1 MEIKKHYISLD
12 LNLSKTIQNHNS
24 MTYFKSILFTIF
36 SLVYFNLTAQ
46 ELSKEERKVEIF
58 SSEEKDNLQLW
69 FRDEVKRMNL
79 NEEEMSQYS
88 SIIVYYVAKIARLD
102 DKDKDYSE
110 ERFKKEL
117 NSLLAKQDIE
127 LEDLLTPEQFD
138 IHKEIYG
145 EFLRSAYRRWGI
157 KND

>member
-1 MEIKKHYISLD
+1 MTRIKIFLCITG
-12 LNLSKTIQNHNS
+12 LI
-24 MTYFKSILFTIF
+24 IF
-36 SLVYFNLTAQ
+36 SSITAQ

-69 FRDEVKRMNL
+69 FNDEVKRIDL

-88 SIIVYYVAKIARLD
+88 SIIVYYVAKISRLD
-102 DKDKDYSE
+102 DKDKDYSP

-117 NSLLAKQDIE
+117 NSLLARQDKD
-127 LEDLLTPEQFD
+127 LEDLLTPEQFE

-145 EFLRSAYRRWGI
+145 EFLRSAYKRWGI
-157 KND
+157 SDS

>member
-1 MEIKKHYISLD
+1 MI
-12 LNLSKTIQNHNS
+12 
-24 MTYFKSILFTIF
+24 
-36 SLVYFNLTAQ
+36 YFNLTAQ
-46 ELSKEERKVEIF
+46 NLSKEERKVEIF

-110 ERFKKEL
+110 EQFKKEL
-117 NSLLAKQDIE
+117 NSLLARQDKE

-157 KND
+157 TNG

>member
-1 MEIKKHYISLD
+1 MTRTKIVLCIAGL
-12 LNLSKTIQNHNS
+12 LFLTNIQ
-24 MTYFKSILFTIF
+24 
-36 SLVYFNLTAQ
+36 AQ

-69 FRDEVKRMNL
+69 FQDEVKRMNL

-117 NSLLAKQDIE
+117 NSLLAKQDKE
-127 LEDLLTPEQFD
+127 LEDLLTPVQFD

-157 KND
+157 TND

>member
-1 MEIKKHYISLD
+1 MTRIKIVLCITG
-12 LNLSKTIQNHNS
+12 LL
-24 MTYFKSILFTIF
+24 IF
-36 SLVYFNLTAQ
+36 SNIKAQ

-69 FRDEVKRMNL
+69 FNDEVKRMDL

-102 DKDKDYSE
+102 DKDKGYSE

-117 NSLLAKQDIE
+117 NSLLTKQDAE
-127 LEDLLTPEQFD
+127 LKELLTPEQFE

-145 EFLRSAYRRWGI
+145 EFLRSAYKRWGI
-157 KND
+157 SDS

>member
-1 MEIKKHYISLD
+1 MEIKKYYISMYLI
-12 LNLSKTIQNHNS
+12 LFKTNLTHNS
-24 MTYFKSILFTIF
+24 MTYFKSILFAIF
-36 SLVYFNLTAQ
+36 SLVCFNLNAQ

-88 SIIVYYVAKIARLD
+88 SIIVYYIAKIARLD

-127 LEDLLTPEQFD
+127 LEDLLTTEQFD

>member
-1 MEIKKHYISLD
+1 MTRIKIFLCITG
-12 LNLSKTIQNHNS
+12 LI
-24 MTYFKSILFTIF
+24 IF
-36 SLVYFNLTAQ
+36 SSITAQ

-69 FRDEVKRMNL
+69 FNDEVKRIDL

-102 DKDKDYSE
+102 DKDKGYSE

-117 NSLLAKQDIE
+117 NSLLARQDKD
-127 LEDLLTPEQFD
+127 LEDLLTPEQFE

-157 KND
+157 TND

>member
-1 MEIKKHYISLD
+1 MSYLR
-12 LNLSKTIQNHNS
+12 N
-24 MTYFKSILFTIF
+24 ILFITS
-36 SLVYFNLTAQ
+36 SLLFFNLTAQ

-69 FRDEVKRMNL
+69 FQDEAKRMDL

-102 DKDKDYSE
+102 DKDKDYSP

-117 NSLLAKQDIE
+117 NILLAKQDKE
-127 LEDLLTPEQFD
+127 LEDLLTPEQFE

>member
-1 MEIKKHYISLD
+1 MSYL
-12 LNLSKTIQNHNS
+12 
-24 MTYFKSILFTIF
+24 KSILFVLF
-36 SLVYFNLTAQ
+36 SMIYFNLTAQ

-58 SSEEKDNLQLW
+58 SSEEKDNLQRW
-69 FRDEVKRMNL
+69 FHDEVKRMGL

-102 DKDKDYSE
+102 DKDKDFSE
-110 ERFKKEL
+110 EQFKKEL
-117 NSLLAKQDIE
+117 NGLLARQDKE

-157 KND
+157 TND

>member
-1 MEIKKHYISLD
+1 MTRIKIFLCI
-12 LNLSKTIQNHNS
+12 TG
-24 MTYFKSILFTIF
+24 LFIF
-36 SLVYFNLTAQ
+36 SSITAQ

-69 FRDEVKRMNL
+69 FQDEVQRMDL
-79 NEEEMSQYS
+79 SEEKMSQYS
-88 SIIVYYVAKIARLD
+88 SIIVYYVAKISRLD
-102 DKDKDYSE
+102 DKDKDYSP

-117 NSLLAKQDIE
+117 NSLLARQDKD
-127 LEDLLTPEQFD
+127 LEDLLTPEQFE

-157 KND
+157 TND

>member
-1 MEIKKHYISLD
+1 MTRTKIVLCITGL
-12 LNLSKTIQNHNS
+12 LLLTTIQ
-24 MTYFKSILFTIF
+24 
-36 SLVYFNLTAQ
+36 AQ

-69 FRDEVKRMNL
+69 FQDEVKRMNL

-110 ERFKKEL
+110 EQFKKEL
-117 NSLLAKQDIE
+117 NRLLARQDKE

-157 KND
+157 TNN

>member
-1 MEIKKHYISLD
+1 MSYLR
-12 LNLSKTIQNHNS
+12 N
-24 MTYFKSILFTIF
+24 ILFITS
-36 SLVYFNLTAQ
+36 SLLFFNLTAQ

-69 FRDEVKRMNL
+69 FQDEAKRMDL

-102 DKDKDYSE
+102 DKDKDYSP

-117 NSLLAKQDIE
+117 NSLLAKQDEE
-127 LEDLLTPEQFD
+127 LKELLTPEQFE

>member
-1 MEIKKHYISLD
+1 MIRIKTVLCITGL
-12 LNLSKTIQNHNS
+12 LL
-24 MTYFKSILFTIF
+24 
-36 SLVYFNLTAQ
+36 LTNIHSQ

-117 NSLLAKQDIE
+117 NSLLAKQDKE

-145 EFLRSAYRRWGI
+145 EFLRSAYKRWGI

>member
-1 MEIKKHYISLD
+1 MTQIKIVLCITC
-12 LNLSKTIQNHNS
+12 LL
-24 MTYFKSILFTIF
+24 MF
-36 SLVYFNLTAQ
+36 SNIKAQ

-69 FRDEVKRMNL
+69 FQDEAKRMDL

-102 DKDKDYSE
+102 DKDKGYSP

-117 NSLLAKQDIE
+117 NSLLAKQDEE
-127 LEDLLTPEQFD
+127 LKELLTPEQFE

>member
-1 MEIKKHYISLD
+1 MTRTKIVLCIAGL
-12 LNLSKTIQNHNS
+12 LFLTNIQ
-24 MTYFKSILFTIF
+24 
-36 SLVYFNLTAQ
+36 AQ

-69 FRDEVKRMNL
+69 FQDEVKRMNL

-117 NSLLAKQDIE
+117 NSLLGKQDKE
-127 LEDLLTPEQFD
+127 LEELLTLEQFD

-157 KND
+157 TND

>member
-1 MEIKKHYISLD
+1 MECIHAG
-12 LNLSKTIQNHNS
+12 
-24 MTYFKSILFTIF
+24 
-36 SLVYFNLTAQ
+36 FNLTAQ
-46 ELSKEERKVEIF
+46 DLSKEERKVEIF

-69 FRDEVKRMNL
+69 FRDEVKRMNF

-117 NSLLAKQDIE
+117 NSLLARQDKE

>member
-1 MEIKKHYISLD
+1 MTQIKIVLCITC
-12 LNLSKTIQNHNS
+12 LL
-24 MTYFKSILFTIF
+24 MF
-36 SLVYFNLTAQ
+36 SNIKAQ

-69 FRDEVKRMNL
+69 FQDEAKRMDL

-102 DKDKDYSE
+102 DKDKGYSE

-117 NSLLAKQDIE
+117 NSLLAKQDEE
-127 LEDLLTPEQFD
+127 LKELLTPEQFE

>member
-1 MEIKKHYISLD
+1 MSYL
-12 LNLSKTIQNHNS
+12 
-24 MTYFKSILFTIF
+24 KSILFVVF
-36 SLVYFNLTAQ
+36 SMIYFNLTAQ

-58 SSEEKDNLQLW
+58 SSEEKDNLQRW
-69 FRDEVKRMNL
+69 FHDEVKRMGL

-102 DKDKDYSE
+102 DKDKDFSE
-110 ERFKKEL
+110 EQFKKEL
-117 NSLLAKQDIE
+117 NGLLARQDKE

-157 KND
+157 TND

>member
-1 MEIKKHYISLD
+1 MTRIKIVLCITG
-12 LNLSKTIQNHNS
+12 L
-24 MTYFKSILFTIF
+24 
-36 SLVYFNLTAQ
+36 LVLTHTEAQ

-69 FRDEVKRMNL
+69 FQDEVKRMNL
-79 NEEEMSQYS
+79 TEEEMSQYS

-117 NSLLAKQDIE
+117 NRLLAKQDKE
-127 LEDLLTPEQFD
+127 LEDLLTPEQFE

-157 KND
+157 TND

>member
-1 MEIKKHYISLD
+1 MTRTKIVLCITGL
-12 LNLSKTIQNHNS
+12 LFLTNIQ
-24 MTYFKSILFTIF
+24 
-36 SLVYFNLTAQ
+36 AQ

-69 FRDEVKRMNL
+69 FQDEVKRMNL

-117 NSLLAKQDIE
+117 NSLLAKQDKE

-157 KND
+157 TND

>member
-1 MEIKKHYISLD
+1 
-12 LNLSKTIQNHNS
+12 
-24 MTYFKSILFTIF
+24 MTYFKSILFAIF
-36 SLVYFNLTAQ
+36 SLVCFNLNAQ

-69 FRDEVKRMNL
+69 FQDEVKRMNL

-88 SIIVYYVAKIARLD
+88 SIIVYYIAKIARLD

-110 ERFKKEL
+110 EQFKKEL
-117 NSLLAKQDIE
+117 NSLLARQDKE
-127 LEDLLTPEQFD
+127 LEDLLTQEQFD

>member
-1 MEIKKHYISLD
+1 MTRIKIVLCI
-12 LNLSKTIQNHNS
+12 TG
-24 MTYFKSILFTIF
+24 LFVF
-36 SLVYFNLTAQ
+36 SLTQAQ

-69 FRDEVKRMNL
+69 FQDEVKRMNL
-79 NEEEMSQYS
+79 TEEEMSQYS

-117 NSLLAKQDIE
+117 NKLLAKQDKE
-127 LEDLLTPEQFD
+127 LKELLTPEQFE

-157 KND
+157 TND

>member
-1 MEIKKHYISLD
+1 
-12 LNLSKTIQNHNS
+12 
-24 MTYFKSILFTIF
+24 MTRTKIVLWITCLLIF
-36 SLVYFNLTAQ
+36 SNIKAQ

-69 FRDEVKRMNL
+69 FNDEVKRMDL

-102 DKDKDYSE
+102 DKDKDYSP

-117 NSLLAKQDIE
+117 NSLLARQDKE
-127 LEDLLTPEQFD
+127 LEDLLTPEQFE

>member
-1 MEIKKHYISLD
+1 MSYL
-12 LNLSKTIQNHNS
+12 
-24 MTYFKSILFTIF
+24 KSILFVIF
-36 SLVYFNLTAQ
+36 SLIYFNLSAQ

-69 FRDEVKRMNL
+69 FQDEVKRMNL
-79 NEEEMSQYS
+79 NEEEMSHYS

-102 DKDKDYSE
+102 DKDKNYSE

-117 NSLLAKQDIE
+117 NSLLAKQDKE
-127 LEDLLTPEQFD
+127 LEDLLSPEQFD

-157 KND
+157 TND

>member
-1 MEIKKHYISLD
+1 MTLRKIVLCITGL
-12 LNLSKTIQNHNS
+12 LLLTNIQ
-24 MTYFKSILFTIF
+24 
-36 SLVYFNLTAQ
+36 AQ

-69 FRDEVKRMNL
+69 FQDEVKRMNL

-110 ERFKKEL
+110 EQFKKEL
-117 NSLLAKQDIE
+117 NSLLAKQDKE

-138 IHKEIYG
+138 IHTEIYG

-157 KND
+157 TND

>member
-1 MEIKKHYISLD
+1 
-12 LNLSKTIQNHNS
+12 
-24 MTYFKSILFTIF
+24 MTRTKIVLCITGLLLFT
-36 SLVYFNLTAQ
+36 NMQAQ

-69 FRDEVKRMNL
+69 FRDEVKSMNL

-117 NSLLAKQDIE
+117 NNLLAKQDKE

-138 IHKEIYG
+138 MHKEIYG

-157 KND
+157 TND

>member
-1 MEIKKHYISLD
+1 MSYL
-12 LNLSKTIQNHNS
+12 
-24 MTYFKSILFTIF
+24 KSILFVLF
-36 SLVYFNLTAQ
+36 SMIYFNLNAQ

-58 SSEEKDNLQLW
+58 SSEEKDNLQRW
-69 FRDEVKRMNL
+69 FHDEVKRMGL

-102 DKDKDYSE
+102 DKDKDFSE
-110 ERFKKEL
+110 EQFKKEL
-117 NSLLAKQDIE
+117 NGLLVRQDKE

-157 KND
+157 TND

>member
-1 MEIKKHYISLD
+1 
-12 LNLSKTIQNHNS
+12 
-24 MTYFKSILFTIF
+24 MTRTKIILCITGLLIF
-36 SLVYFNLTAQ
+36 SNIKAQ

-69 FRDEVKRMNL
+69 FRDEVKSMNL

-117 NSLLAKQDIE
+117 NNLLAKQDKE

-145 EFLRSAYRRWGI
+145 EFLRSAYKRWGI
-157 KND
+157 TND

>member
-1 MEIKKHYISLD
+1 MSYI
-12 LNLSKTIQNHNS
+12 
-24 MTYFKSILFTIF
+24 KSILFVIF
-36 SLVYFNLTAQ
+36 SMIYFNLAAQ

-69 FRDEVKRMNL
+69 FQDEVKRMNL

-110 ERFKKEL
+110 GQFKKEL
-117 NSLLAKQDIE
+117 NRLLARQDKE
-127 LEDLLTPEQFD
+127 LEELLTPEQFA
-138 IHKEIYG
+138 IHNEIYG

-157 KND
+157 NN

>member
-1 MEIKKHYISLD
+1 MTRSNIVLCITGL
-12 LNLSKTIQNHNS
+12 LLLTNIQ
-24 MTYFKSILFTIF
+24 
-36 SLVYFNLTAQ
+36 AQ

-79 NEEEMSQYS
+79 SEEEMSQYS

-110 ERFKKEL
+110 EQFKKEL
-117 NSLLAKQDIE
+117 NSLLARQDKE
-127 LEDLLTPEQFD
+127 LEDLLTAEQFE
-138 IHKEIYG
+138 IHEEIYG

-157 KND
+157 TND

>member
-1 MEIKKHYISLD
+1 MNRITLILCITGLLICSNIKG
-12 LNLSKTIQNHNS
+12 
-24 MTYFKSILFTIF
+24 
-36 SLVYFNLTAQ
+36 Q

-58 SSEEKDNLQLW
+58 SSKEKDNLQLW
-69 FRDEVKRMNL
+69 FQDEVKRMDL

-102 DKDKDYSE
+102 DKDKGYSE

-117 NSLLAKQDIE
+117 NSLLTKQDKE
-127 LEDLLTPEQFD
+127 LKELLTPEQFE

-157 KND
+157 TNE

>member
-1 MEIKKHYISLD
+1 MI
-12 LNLSKTIQNHNS
+12 
-24 MTYFKSILFTIF
+24 
-36 SLVYFNLTAQ
+36 YFNLTAQ

-69 FRDEVKRMNL
+69 FQDEVKRMNL

-117 NSLLAKQDIE
+117 NSLLARQDKE

>member
-1 MEIKKHYISLD
+1 MIRIKTVLCIAGLLLYT
-12 LNLSKTIQNHNS
+12 NIQ
-24 MTYFKSILFTIF
+24 
-36 SLVYFNLTAQ
+36 AQ

-69 FRDEVKRMNL
+69 FQDEVKRMNL

-117 NSLLAKQDIE
+117 NSLLAKQDKE
-127 LEDLLTPEQFD
+127 LEDLLTPVQFD

-157 KND
+157 TND